1 MNEVILSNIKEEE
14 RIHIIWPQGDLL
26 STGSSS
32 KVSHET
38 FPPVVSRDCPSPPS
52 AWPLQTSAALYL
64 PSTASLAPIPG
75 RFEGVPSNHLLSA
88 ILLHIH

>member
-38 FPPVVSRDCPSPPS
+38 FPPVVSRECPSPLS

-75 RFEGVPSNHLLSA
+75 RFEGVPSNHLPSA

>member
-14 RIHIIWPQGDLL
+14 QIHIIWPQ
-26 STGSSS
+26 GSSS

-75 RFEGVPSNHLLSA
+75 RFEGVPSHHLPSA